1 MIRGNRFLVHTVLC
15 TLQNQN
21 GRPTIDMIFMH
32 SNLVTHSFCHFIILY
47 RHIYIYYIG
56 VSLSSIRNHSSFGTR
71 RQLSLSYQ
79 LLTQP
84 VKLSGT
90 SSNST
95 RIDGPNSSPKYL
107 IIDSYE
113 RPHFDLQKER
123 H

>member
-1 MIRGNRFLVHTVLC
+1 M
-15 TLQNQN
+15 Q
-21 GRPTIDMIFMH
+21 
-32 SNLVTHSFCHFIILY
+32 
-47 RHIYIYYIG
+47 G

-95 RIDGPNSSPKYL
+95 RIDGPNSFPKYL